1 MVEFMLEVAVF
12 AVSSFL
18 VGLSGALVPGPMLTV
33 TISNSLEKGSIAG
46 PLVVAGHVI
55 AEIAILLLLVLGLGW
70 LIGSATATLLIGTI
84 GGLVLVYMGYR
95 IAQSSP
101 PSLQEKLKGP
111 DSPDK
116 YGSVLG
122 GIISSISN
130 PYFYIWWVT
139 IGWAF
144 VLKGMEFAGLAGILG
159 FMAGHWAA
167 DLGFYSFVSFFTS
180 KGSEILT
187 QKYYKMLMYG
197 CGIFMIFL
205 GIYFV
210 FSTQIGAL

>member
-1 MVEFMLEVAVF
+1 MVEVLLFSA
-12 AVSSFL
+12 SSFL

-33 TISNSLEKGSIAG
+33 TISNSLHKGPMAG
-46 PLVVAGHVI
+46 PMVVSGHII
-55 AEIAILLLLVLGLGW
+55 AEVAILMLLLLGLGW
-70 LIGSATATLLIGTI
+70 LIGSATATLLIGTV

-95 IAQSSP
+95 ISQSSP
-101 PSLQEKLKGP
+101 PRFQGKVKA
-111 DSPDK
+111 PDK

-122 GIISSISN
+122 GILSSISN
-130 PYFYIWWVT
+130 PYFFIWWVT

-167 DLGFYSFVSFFTS
+167 DLGFYSLVSFFTS
-180 KGSEILT
+180 KGSDILT
-187 QKYYKMLMYG
+187 QKYYRALMYG
-197 CGIFMIFL
+197 CGIFMICL

-210 FSTQIGAL
+210 FSAQIGSL

>member
-1 MVEFMLEVAVF
+1 MVEVLLFSA
-12 AVSSFL
+12 SSFL

-33 TISNSLEKGSIAG
+33 TISNSLHKGPMAG
-46 PLVVAGHVI
+46 PMVVSGHII
-55 AEIAILLLLVLGLGW
+55 AEVAILMLLLLGLGW
-70 LIGSATATLLIGTI
+70 LIGSATANLLIGTV

-95 IAQSSP
+95 ISQSSP
-101 PSLQEKLKGP
+101 PRFQGKVKA
-111 DSPDK
+111 PDK

-122 GIISSISN
+122 GILSSISN
-130 PYFYIWWVT
+130 PYFFIWWVT

-167 DLGFYSFVSFFTS
+167 DLGFYSLVSFFTS
-180 KGSEILT
+180 KGSDILT
-187 QKYYKMLMYG
+187 QKYYRALMYG
-197 CGIFMIFL
+197 CGIFMICL

-210 FSTQIGAL
+210 FSAQIGSL

>member
-1 MVEFMLEVAVF
+1 VVELMVEVALF

-33 TISNSLEKGSIAG
+33 TISSSLKKGPLAG
-46 PLVVAGHVI
+46 PMVVSGHMITEV
-55 AEIAILLLLVLGLGW
+55 AILLLLVLGLGW

-95 IAQSSP
+95 ISQSPP
-101 PSLQEKLKGP
+101 PSLKEKVEVT
-111 DSPDK
+111 DK
-116 YGSVLG
+116 YGSVLS
-122 GIISSISN
+122 GILSSISN
-130 PYFYIWWVT
+130 PYFFIWWVT

-144 VLKGMEFAGLAGILG
+144 VLKGLEFAGLAGILG

-167 DLGFYSFVSFFTS
+167 DLGFYSLVSFFTS
-180 KGSEILT
+180 KGSEIIT
-187 QKYYKMLMYG
+187 QKYYKALMYG
-197 CGIFMIFL
+197 CGIFMICL

-210 FSTQIGAL
+210 FSVHIGAL

>member
-1 MVEFMLEVAVF
+1 MVEVILF

-33 TISNSLEKGSIAG
+33 TISNSLKKGPLAG
-46 PLVVAGHVI
+46 PMVVMGHMI
-55 AEIAILLLLVLGLGW
+55 AEIVILLLLILGLGW

-95 IAQSSP
+95 ISQSSP
-101 PSLQEKLKGP
+101 PSLQEKAEAT
-111 DSPDK
+111 DK

-122 GIISSISN
+122 GVLSSISN
-130 PYFYIWWVT
+130 PYFFIWWVT

-144 VLKGMEFAGLAGILG
+144 VLKGLEFAGLAGILG

-167 DLGFYSFVSFFTS
+167 DMGFYSLVSIFTS
-180 KGSEILT
+180 KGSEVIT
-187 QKYYKMLMYG
+187 EKYYKALMYG
-197 CGIFMIFL
+197 CGIFMICL

-210 FSTQIGAL
+210 FSAQIGAL

>member
-1 MVEFMLEVAVF
+1 MVEVILF

-33 TISNSLEKGSIAG
+33 TLSNSLKKGPMAG
-46 PLVVAGHVI
+46 PMVVAGHMI

-70 LIGSATATLLIGTI
+70 LIGSSTANLLIGTI

-95 IAQSSP
+95 ISQSSP
-101 PSLQEKLKGP
+101 PSLQEPVKAT
-111 DSPDK
+111 DK

-122 GIISSISN
+122 GILSSISN
-130 PYFYIWWVT
+130 PYFFIWWVT

-144 VLKGMEFAGLAGILG
+144 VLKGLEFAGLAGILG
-159 FMAGHWAA
+159 FMVGHWAA
-167 DLGFYSFVSFFTS
+167 DLGFYSLVSFFTS
-180 KGSEILT
+180 KGSKIIT
-187 QKYYKMLMYG
+187 QKYYKTLMHG
-197 CGIFMIFL
+197 CGIFMIGL

-210 FSTQIGAL
+210 FSAQIRAL

>member
-1 MVEFMLEVAVF
+1 MVEVLLFSA
-12 AVSSFL
+12 SSFL

-33 TISNSLEKGSIAG
+33 TISNSLHKGPMAG
-46 PLVVAGHVI
+46 PMVVSGHII
-55 AEIAILLLLVLGLGW
+55 AEVAILMLLLLGLGW
-70 LIGSATATLLIGTI
+70 LIGSATATLLIGTV

-95 IAQSSP
+95 ISQSSP
-101 PSLQEKLKGP
+101 PRFQGKVKA
-111 DSPDK
+111 PDK

-122 GIISSISN
+122 GILSSISN
-130 PYFYIWWVT
+130 PYFFIWWVT

-167 DLGFYSFVSFFTS
+167 DLGFYSLVSFFTS
-180 KGSEILT
+180 KGSDILT
-187 QKYYKMLMYG
+187 QKYYRALMYG
-197 CGIFMIFL
+197 CGIFMICL

-210 FSTQIGAL
+210 FSAQIGAL